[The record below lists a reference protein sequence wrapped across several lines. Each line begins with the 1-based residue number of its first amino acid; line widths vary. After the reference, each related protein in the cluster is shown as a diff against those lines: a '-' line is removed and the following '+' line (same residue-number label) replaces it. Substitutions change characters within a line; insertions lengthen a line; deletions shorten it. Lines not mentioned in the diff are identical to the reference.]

1 MGGFG
6 KCSKIIT
13 FHLISRGEHS
23 HKRSQSEKKNIFVL
37 NGSHVLLFFVF
48 CNVLSVCFCTGFF
61 VVVPLQLTYLH
72 GFQQFSFFI
81 YCMCVTFY
89 WCTDF
94 TSLSSH
100 FHKKVLA
107 MTCCY
112 YFCNANLLCMIRL
125 ICCLHLKH
133 LILMLWAI
141 FNSTLFYAVYFT
153 QGLFEMSHVW
163 HGRRRSPKTIKSL
176 QPTAIQSCRGQRRN
190 WQFYELLRV
199 KYIME

>member
-72 GFQQFSFFI
+72 GFQQFCLWTYFHFLFIVCVLLFIGVLILLRCPHPSIKKYLSWHVAITFAMLI
-81 YCMCVTFY
+81 YC
-89 WCTDF
+89 
-94 TSLSSH
+94 
-100 FHKKVLA
+100 A
-107 MTCCY
+107 
-112 YFCNANLLCMIRL
+112 
-125 ICCLHLKH
+125 CLDWFAVC
-133 LILMLWAI
+133 ILNI
-141 FNSTLFYAVYFT
+141 
-153 QGLFEMSHVW
+153 
-163 HGRRRSPKTIKSL
+163 
-176 QPTAIQSCRGQRRN
+176 
-190 WQFYELLRV
+190 
-199 KYIME
+199 